1 MTHLNQSRKPLF
13 YAVLGVALIGGLTQT
28 ILTITTARTA
38 PAQKSKAAP
47 RTELKAPAGKEMATF
62 AAGCFWSIEAMFA
75 QLKGVEKA
83 EPGYAGG
90 TVGKPTYEQVCAG
103 RTGHA
108 ETVNITFDPQV
119 ISYDE
124 LLHVLLTVHD
134 PTTLNRQ
141 GADVGTQYRSAIFY
155 HNDAQ
160 KKAAQKVIQEVTA
173 ARLWKDPIVTEVTP
187 FTNYYRAEDYHVN
200 YYNLHPD
207 APYCRNV
214 IAPKITKFQEKFKA
228 KLKS

>member
-1 MTHLNQSRKPLF
+1 MTHTSKSRKSLF
-13 YAVLGVALIGGLTQT
+13 IAALGIALAGGLAQMT
-28 ILTITTARTA
+28 LTTARTA
-38 PAQKSKAAP
+38 PAKKSAP
-47 RTELKAPAGKEMATF
+47 VPKTPAKPPAGKEIATF
-62 AAGCFWSIEAMFA
+62 AGGCFWSMEAMFSE
-75 QLKGVEKA
+75 LKGVEKA

-90 TVGKPTYEQVCAG
+90 TVDKPSYEQVG
-103 RTGHA
+103 SGETGHA
-108 ETVNITFDPQV
+108 ETINVTFDPKV

-155 HNDAQ
+155 NGEAQ
-160 KKAAQKVIQEVTA
+160 KQTAQKVIGEVNQA
-173 ARLWKDPIVTEVTP
+173 GLWKNPIVTTVTP
-187 FTNYYRAEDYHVN
+187 FTNFYRAEDYHLN

-207 APYCRNV
+207 EPYSRQV
-214 IAPKITKFQEKFKA
+214 IAPKMTKFHTKFKA